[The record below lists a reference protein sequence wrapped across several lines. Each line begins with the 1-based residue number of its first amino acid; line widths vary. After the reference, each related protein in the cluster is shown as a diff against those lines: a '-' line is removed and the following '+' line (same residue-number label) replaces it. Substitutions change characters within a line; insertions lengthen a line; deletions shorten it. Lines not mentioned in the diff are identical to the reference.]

1 MKVSEIIKRAAEYL
15 EANEDSSFKDG
26 GLFAI
31 TQVPDAHWMDKMQA
45 ICLLVATVYPIESK
59 KSPATFNWWSFS
71 KRGRNERIIGMW
83 LAYEVAKD
91 FERKVK

>member
-31 TQVPDAHWMDKMQA
+31 TQVPDAHWIEKMQA
-45 ICLLVATVYPIESK
+45 ISFLVAFITPL
-59 KSPATFNWWSFS
+59 KSNRDPFAFSWWSFS
-71 KRGRNERIIGMW
+71 KRGCNERIIGMW
-83 LAYEVAKD
+83 LAYELAKD
-91 FERKVK
+91 FERKK

>member
-1 MKVSEIIKRAAEYL
+1 MKVSKIIKRAAEYL

-26 GLFAI
+26 GVFAI
-31 TQVPDAHWMDKMQA
+31 TQVSGTAFIERIQA
-45 ICLLVATVYPIESK
+45 ISLLVATMYPIESNR
-59 KSPATFNWWSFS
+59 SPVTFNWWSFS

-91 FERKVK
+91 FERKK